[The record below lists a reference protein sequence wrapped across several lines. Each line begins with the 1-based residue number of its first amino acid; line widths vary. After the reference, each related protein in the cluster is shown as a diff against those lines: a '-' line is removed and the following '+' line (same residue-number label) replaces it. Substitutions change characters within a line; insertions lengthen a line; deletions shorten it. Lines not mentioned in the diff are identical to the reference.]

1 MAKVLDVTSKTRD
14 VSGLTDHAGT
24 KASAEGPA
32 LGALALVIVLAVIV
46 SAVIGFSLIWG
57 GELSIQQFVDTLRSW
72 GMWGVLGSV
81 GLMMIHS
88 FIPFPAELLAC
99 ANGMVYGPVWGTVI
113 TWTGAMLGA
122 VIAFGLARR
131 LGRPFVERMIAKRDW
146 HVLDDWA
153 AKTGWRV
160 VLIARFVPVI
170 AFNLIN
176 YAAGL
181 TRLTWWQFLWT
192 TGVGILPLT
201 VLMVVMGDNIES
213 LGWESWALLLIA
225 ALLLCFVLYRRL
237 KHQPTL
243 SASDDNR

>member
-1 MAKVLDVTSKTRD
+1 MPKARVVN
-14 VSGLTDHAGT
+14 GLSDHVPT
-24 KASAEGPA
+24 QASPKGLA
-32 LGALALVIVLAVIV
+32 LGALILAIVLVAV
-46 SAVIGFSLIWG
+46 GYFLIWG
-57 GELSIQQFVDTLRSW
+57 GELSIQQFVETLRSW

-113 TWTGAMLGA
+113 TWIGAMIGA
-122 VIAFGLARR
+122 VIAFALARR
-131 LGRPFVERMIAKRDW
+131 LGRPFVERMVAQRDW

-153 AKTGWRV
+153 AKKGWRV

-181 TRLTWWQFLWT
+181 IRLSWWQFLWT

-201 VLMVVMGDNIES
+201 VLMVLMGDNIES
-213 LGWESWALLLIA
+213 LGWESWTLLLIA
-225 ALLLCFVLYRRL
+225 ALLLWLVLYRRL

-243 SASDDNR
+243 RAPDDNR